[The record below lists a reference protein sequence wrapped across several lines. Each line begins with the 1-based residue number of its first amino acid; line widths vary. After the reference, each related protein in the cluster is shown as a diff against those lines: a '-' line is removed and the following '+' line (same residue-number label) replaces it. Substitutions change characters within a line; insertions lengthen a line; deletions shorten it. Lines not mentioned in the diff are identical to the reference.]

1 MLRFLTAVLLFSV
14 GIAAFAQVR
23 DFDMQTA
30 DGNAFSLD
38 SIRTPLTLLYFQ
50 DPDCD
55 MCHAVTDSLSRSAVV
70 REAVANRR
78 LTVLTVYVGDDR
90 QLWESTLNRFPGEWT
105 NVIDCTFSSL
115 DKYAYSAPPALYL
128 SGPDGDETAICA
140 SIHVIHSGTFII
152 RKISKSLFD
161 QFDVTVHEVAV
172 VLGYRRGIT
181 ADDLCH

>member
-14 GIAAFAQVR
+14 SIAAFAQVR

-30 DGNAFSLD
+30 DGNAFSPD

-90 QLWESTLNRFPGEWT
+90 QLWESTLNRFPEEWT

-128 SGPDGDETAICA
+128 SGPKKDALLSETSARN
-140 SIHVIHSGTFII
+140 VISFLETTENLKLRHFSHCFQQH
-152 RKISKSLFD
+152 KQLYF
-161 QFDVTVHEVAV
+161 VTSQ
-172 VLGYRRGIT
+172 L
-181 ADDLCH
+181 

>member
-1 MLRFLTAVLLFSV
+1 MLRILTAVMLL
-14 GIAAFAQVR
+14 IAGLAVSAQVP

-30 DGNAFSLD
+30 EGKNFSLD
-38 SIRTPLTLLYFQ
+38 SIHTPLTLLYFQ

-55 MCHAVTDSLSRSAVV
+55 MCHAVTDSLSRSEVV

-90 QLWESTLNRFPGEWT
+90 QLWESTLNRFPEEWT

-128 SGPDGDETAICA
+128 SGLEKDALLSETSARN
-140 SIHVIHSGTFII
+140 VISFLET
-152 RKISKSLFD
+152 
-161 QFDVTVHEVAV
+161 TEN
-172 VLGYRRGIT
+172 
-181 ADDLCH
+181 

>member
-1 MLRFLTAVLLFSV
+1 MRKSQKNCIDMLRFLTAVLLFSV

-55 MCHAVTDSLSRSAVV
+55 MCHAVTDSLSRSMVV

-128 SGPDGDETAICA
+128 SGPEKDALLSETSARN
-140 SIHVIHSGTFII
+140 VISFLEKT
-152 RKISKSLFD
+152 
-161 QFDVTVHEVAV
+161 EN
-172 VLGYRRGIT
+172 
-181 ADDLCH
+181 